1 MADEPSVMALHLRIR
16 GRVQGIFFR
25 RWVMEEAT
33 RRGIRGWVRNRA
45 DGSVEAVL
53 AGEMGAVRAMVEA
66 CRQGPSGAQVA
77 GSSSIRA
84 NSLPPTMISAKPSG
98 CCPTFRATARPG
110 DGPT

>member
-1 MADEPSVMALHLRIR
+1 MADESEVMALHLRIR
-16 GRVQGIFFR
+16 GRVQGVFFR

-53 AGEMGAVRAMVEA
+53 AGEMGAVRAMAEA

-77 GSSSIRA
+77 GIVQC
-84 NSLPPTMISAKPSG
+84 PGEFTPTDDDLG
-98 CCPTFRATARPG
+98 ETFRLLP
-110 DGPT
+110 DV

>member
-1 MADEPSVMALHLRIR
+1 MADEPDVMALHLRIR
-16 GRVQGIFFR
+16 GRVQGVFFR

-66 CRQGPSGAQVA
+66 CRQGPSGARVA
-77 GSSSIRA
+77 GIVQY
-84 NSLPPTMISAKPSG
+84 PGEFTPTDDDFG
-98 CCPTFRATARPG
+98 ETFRLLP
-110 DGPT
+110 DV

>member
-1 MADEPSVMALHLRIR
+1 MADEPEVMALHLRIR
-16 GRVQGIFFR
+16 GRVQGVFFR

-53 AGEMGAVRAMVEA
+53 VGEMGAVRAMVEA

-77 GSSSIRA
+77 GIVQY
-84 NSLPPTMISAKPSG
+84 PGEFIPTDDDFG
-98 CCPTFRATARPG
+98 ETFRLLP
-110 DGPT
+110 DV

>member
-1 MADEPSVMALHLRIR
+1 VADEPDVMALHLRIR
-16 GRVQGIFFR
+16 GRVQGVFFR

-33 RRGIRGWVRNRA
+33 RRGLRGWVRNRA

-77 GSSSIRA
+77 GIVQY
-84 NSLPPTMISAKPSG
+84 PGEFTPTDDDFG
-98 CCPTFRATARPG
+98 ETFRLLP
-110 DGPT
+110 DV